1 MTLEDLKHSTKNI
14 ITPAEAAQIINC
26 NPHYIR
32 VQARTYPERLGF
44 PVIVLG
50 NRTKIP
56 RLPFIKFVEGE
67 R

>member
-32 VQARTYPERLGF
+32 VLARTYPERLGF
-44 PVIVLG
+44 PVIVFG
-50 NRTKIP
+50 NSSKE
-56 RLPFIKFVEGE
+56 V
-67 R
+67 